1 MKFLWNITSR
11 GRNQFSKFRYCFSG
25 LSLSFFFSNRT
36 KYRKN
41 IWNIHVSYCFIVFYI
56 FYLVI
61 KNIFKRELKREK
73 TGKNL
78 KIDSAN
84 FYQNQIFQDTD
95 ILFLF
100 SIFQHI
106 HHTVSFIQY
115 TYSND
120 RNDKNFLIIP
130 LHNLPRRSQNLSTE
144 KRRKEDFTA
153 LSSQYLPRPIGR
165 FFVGIRACLIPT

>member
-1 MKFLWNITSR
+1 MEFLWNITSR
-11 GRNQFSKFRYCFSG
+11 GRNQFSKFRYYFSG
-25 LSLSFFFSNRT
+25 LSLSFFFQIVRNTGKIFEIFTFHTAS
-36 KYRKN
+36 
-41 IWNIHVSYCFIVFYI
+41 VFYI

-106 HHTVSFIQY
+106 HHTVSFI
-115 TYSND
+115 
-120 RNDKNFLIIP
+120 
-130 LHNLPRRSQNLSTE
+130 H
-144 KRRKEDFTA
+144 
-153 LSSQYLPRPIGR
+153 
-165 FFVGIRACLIPT
+165 IRIQMIETIKTFS

>member
-1 MKFLWNITSR
+1 MEYHFERAKSILQVSILFFWS
-11 GRNQFSKFRYCFSG
+11 FS
-25 LSLSFFFSNRT
+25 LFFFFKSYEIQE
-36 KYRKN
+36 KYLKYSRFILLHSILHILPCYKKYFQTRIKTRKN
-41 IWNIHVSYCFIVFYI
+41 WS
-56 FYLVI
+56 
-61 KNIFKRELKREK
+61 
-73 TGKNL
+73 KNL

-84 FYQNQIFQDTD
+84 FYQNQIFQDTH

-100 SIFQHI
+100 SILQHI

-144 KRRKEDFTA
+144 KRRKEDFTT
-153 LSSQYLPRPIGR
+153 LSSQYLPIGR

>member
-1 MKFLWNITSR
+1 MIYFFYLYYGIFMEYHFERAKSILQVSILFFWS
-11 GRNQFSKFRYCFSG
+11 
-25 LSLSFFFSNRT
+25 LSLFFFSNRT

-106 HHTVSFIQY
+106 HHTVSFI
-115 TYSND
+115 
-120 RNDKNFLIIP
+120 
-130 LHNLPRRSQNLSTE
+130 H
-144 KRRKEDFTA
+144 
-153 LSSQYLPRPIGR
+153 
-165 FFVGIRACLIPT
+165 IRIQMIETIKTFS

>member
-1 MKFLWNITSR
+1 MEFLWNITSR
-11 GRNQFSKFRYCFSG
+11 GRNQFSKFRYYFSG
-25 LSLSFFFSNRT
+25 LSLSFFFQIVRNTGKIFEIFTFHTAS
-36 KYRKN
+36 
-41 IWNIHVSYCFIVFYI
+41 VFYI

-84 FYQNQIFQDTD
+84 FHQNQIFQDTD

-144 KRRKEDFTA
+144 KRRKENFTA
-153 LSSQYLPRPIGR
+153 LSSQYLPIGR